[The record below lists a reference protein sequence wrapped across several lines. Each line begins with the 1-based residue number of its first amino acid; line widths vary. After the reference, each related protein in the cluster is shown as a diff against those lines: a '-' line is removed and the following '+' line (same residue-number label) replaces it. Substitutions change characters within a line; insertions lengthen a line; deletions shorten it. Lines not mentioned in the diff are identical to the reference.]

1 MVGGMRI
8 SVAAWSPEYS
18 AEIDLGPEEVTVEQV
33 DCSVEPG
40 PWEPRSPGDIG
51 ALAEAPLAFVDGTRR
66 IDARLFLS
74 NNGSAPVSGLAGSVG
89 VGAVVCDPAPGG
101 PGGRSTP
108 SDAPRRARVAE
119 LRIDRFIAAG
129 DGTRASLSGSAGL
142 TYQPLPVPSNNIDG
156 LVGAVHESMRVRE
169 AALAVEMAADHLVFC
184 DGPFAVMRPEPV
196 RVVAFI
202 KSHQRRYLDED
213 HEAVLGRLACG
224 ERTPLFAF
232 GEPRPRY
239 SWYLRLCALQA
250 DDHAWHGLVRCEAP
264 ASLGLRAVIE
274 LADASAAL
282 LPQFASLPHWDPRA
296 PQNLV
301 PVAGLE
307 KRLRHLLGDR
317 ELVYRMIRS
326 AAKRAADEGET
337 G

>member
-1 MVGGMRI
+1 MRI

-18 AEIDLGPEEVTVEQV
+18 AEIDLGPDEVTVEQV

-51 ALAEAPLAFVDGTRR
+51 ALADLPLAFVDGTRR

-74 NNGSAPVSGLAGSVG
+74 DNGSAPVSGVAGSVG

-101 PGGRSTP
+101 PGGRKVSNGE
-108 SDAPRRARVAE
+108 PRRARVAE
-119 LRIDRFIAAG
+119 MRIDRFIAAG
-129 DGTRASLSGSAGL
+129 DGTRVSLSGAAGL
-142 TYQPLPVPSNNIDG
+142 TYQPLPVPGTGTTIDG

-169 AALAVEMAADHLVFC
+169 AQLALEMATSHLVFS
-184 DGPFAVMRPEPV
+184 DGPFAVMRPEAV

-213 HEAVLGRLACG
+213 HEQIIGKLGCG

-239 SWYLRLCALQA
+239 SWYLRLCALEA
-250 DDHAWHGLVRCEAP
+250 DDHLWHGLVRCEAP
-264 ASLGLRAVIE
+264 ASVGLAGVIE
-274 LADASAAL
+274 LADASASL

-326 AAKRAADEGET
+326 AANKAADEGN
-337 G
+337 GG

>member
-1 MVGGMRI
+1 MRI

-18 AEIDLGPEEVTVEQV
+18 AEIDLGPEEVTVEAV
-33 DCSVEPG
+33 DTSVEG
-40 PWEPRSPGDIG
+40 GKWDPRSPGDIG
-51 ALAEAPLAFVDGTRR
+51 ALADLPLAFVDGTRR

-74 NNGSAPVSGLAGSVG
+74 DNGSAPIPGVAGSVG
-89 VGAVVCDPAPGG
+89 VGAVVCDPAPAGVH
-101 PGGRSTP
+101 GRARADP
-108 SDAPRRARVAE
+108 AGRRARVSTVAV
-119 LRIDRFIAAG
+119 DRFVAAG
-129 DGTRASLSGSAGL
+129 DGARASLSGPAID
-142 TYQPLPVPSNNIDG
+142 YKPLPVPGSSIDA
-156 LVGAVHESMRVRE
+156 LVGAVHESMRARE
-169 AALAVEMAADHLVFC
+169 AALAVELAPEYLVFV
-184 DGPFAVMRPEPV
+184 DGPFAAMRREPV

-213 HEAVLGRLACG
+213 HETILGSLSCG
-224 ERTPLFAF
+224 QRTPLFAF

-239 SWYLRLCALQA
+239 SWYLRLCDVTD

-264 ASLGLRAVIE
+264 ASLGRDAVVT

-282 LPQFASLPHWDPRA
+282 LPQFASKPYWDPRA

-317 ELVYRMIRS
+317 ELVYRMIKS
-326 AAKRAADEGET
+326 AARGGTEGER
-337 G
+337 